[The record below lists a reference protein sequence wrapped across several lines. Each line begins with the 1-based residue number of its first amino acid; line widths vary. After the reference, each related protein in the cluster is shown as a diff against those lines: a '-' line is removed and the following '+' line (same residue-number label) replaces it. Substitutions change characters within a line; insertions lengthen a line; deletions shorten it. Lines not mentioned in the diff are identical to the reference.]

1 MKIHIHDEKEVC
13 IDGCMSVTYNT
24 LEKLNQVIDNSCEY
38 ILANNLFDHLSIE
51 NFNPV
56 LDLLLTKMRL
66 NGVLVVSGIDI
77 KLLAKDI
84 INDIAST
91 EDISNIV
98 YNLKS
103 VNTLLNVLEELE
115 KRKIKIVTTKISG
128 NNYEIFCT
136 RE

>member
-103 VNTLLNVLEELE
+103 VNTLLNVLE
-115 KRKIKIVTTKISG
+115 
-128 NNYEIFCT
+128 
-136 RE
+136 

>member
-115 KRKIKIVTTKISG
+115 KRKIKIVTTKISR